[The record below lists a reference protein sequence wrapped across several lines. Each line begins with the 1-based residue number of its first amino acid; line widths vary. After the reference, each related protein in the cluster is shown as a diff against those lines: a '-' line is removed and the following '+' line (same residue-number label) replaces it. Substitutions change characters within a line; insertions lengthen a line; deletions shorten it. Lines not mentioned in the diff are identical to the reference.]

1 MKQAHLIAANTL
13 IIWGT
18 TVLQVIPP
26 LLMVPFLIRS
36 LGDTGYGE
44 YALIWSLLMAIE
56 QLEISLQSGGIKYG
70 AAFLAQGRID
80 DVNKVLSSTFVF
92 ALGLGVL
99 SCLAIGLAA
108 VLSFGASHGLMIS
121 LMIVG
126 VMMIFLAP
134 TTPYLGIIRARQR
147 HYVISV
153 AAIVSQYAGLLFAF
167 LWFRFVGPSVEALIA
182 ILAGTLLISRLA
194 QVPMAYKLVPGLRNR
209 IRSFDRAT
217 FRMIIGFGTMVVL
230 LALCLAANS
239 TGIRWLAGM
248 LVSTSFVAHLAIF
261 LMPGAM
267 LAQVVQAMTITVMPA
282 ASAYDASENRAM
294 LRELFLKSTR
304 YTVVLVSAG
313 LLAALILVRDVLRL
327 WVGPEYQFLDVY
339 TLINLAGVAVL
350 MCASGAH
357 QTLKGLGAL
366 RGIFMAFVIGLVAVP
381 VAVFAGLLAAGKS
394 PYMAVS
400 IGLLLGN
407 ITAGVLQL
415 RACARAVEMD
425 RTDLLVRGFVQPL
438 APAAAGLAFVF
449 GIFALT
455 GLDSLAGRAAVA
467 LAAVA
472 TVFGVFYFFVAGPEE
487 RRQFRDFV
495 NMVRERM
502 GGVLG
507 RSSDRKES
515 SDA

>member
-1 MKQAHLIAANTL
+1 
-13 IIWGT
+13 
-18 TVLQVIPP
+18 
-26 LLMVPFLIRS
+26 
-36 LGDTGYGE
+36 
-44 YALIWSLLMAIE
+44 
-56 QLEISLQSGGIKYG
+56 
-70 AAFLAQGRID
+70 
-80 DVNKVLSSTFVF
+80 
-92 ALGLGVL
+92 
-99 SCLAIGLAA
+99 
-108 VLSFGASHGLMIS
+108 
-121 LMIVG
+121 
-126 VMMIFLAP
+126 
-134 TTPYLGIIRARQR
+134 
-147 HYVISV
+147 
-153 AAIVSQYAGLLFAF
+153 
-167 LWFRFVGPSVEALIA
+167 VGPSVEALIA
-182 ILAGTLLISRLA
+182 ILAGTLLISRLV
-194 QVPMAYKLVPGLRNR
+194 QVPVAYRLVPGLRNR

-282 ASAYDASENRAM
+282 ASAYDASENRVM

-313 LLAALILVRDVLRL
+313 LLAALVLVRDVLRL

-366 RGIFMAFVIGLVAVP
+366 REIFAAFVIGLVAVP
-381 VAVFAGLLAAGKS
+381 VAVFAGVLAAGVS

-407 ITAGVLQL
+407 ISAGVLQL

-425 RTDLLVRGFVQPL
+425 RIDLVVRGFIQPL
-438 APAAAGLAFVF
+438 APAAAGLALVF
-449 GIFALT
+449 GIFAWT
-455 GLDSLAGRAAVA
+455 GLDGLAGRAAVA
-467 LAAVA
+467 AAAVA
-472 TVFGVFYFFVAGPEE
+472 LVFSVFYLFVAGPEE
-487 RRQFRDFV
+487 RRQFREFV
-495 NMVRERM
+495 HMVQERM
-502 GGVLG
+502 GGALG
-507 RSSDRKES
+507 RSSSARKES
-515 SDA
+515 PDA